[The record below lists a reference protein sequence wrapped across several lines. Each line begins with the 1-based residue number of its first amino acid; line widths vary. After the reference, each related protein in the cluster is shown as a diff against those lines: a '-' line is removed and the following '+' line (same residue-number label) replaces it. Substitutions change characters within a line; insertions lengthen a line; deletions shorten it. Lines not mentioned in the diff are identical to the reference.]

1 MHPRFNT
8 IVRNF
13 LLASFWGMAPFC
25 LGLIV
30 ALALVLAEFVRELV
44 QAVLGF
50 AGMGGAEVIIAALK
64 LVDLVLVANLVV
76 MIIGAGVEIF
86 LPSSSVADRAG
97 QAPAGIVDFAALKLK
112 VFASISAIA
121 AIDLLENFLNIDS
134 VHQAGVILEIVM
146 LLTFVLSGVL
156 LAWMDRLAAERQ

>member
-8 IVRNF
+8 ILRRF
-13 LLASFWGMAPFC
+13 LLGSVWGMAPFC
-25 LGLIV
+25 LGLIL
-30 ALALVLAEFVRELV
+30 ALLLVLAQFVRELV

-50 AGMGGAEVIIAALK
+50 AGMGGSEVIIAALK

-76 MIIGAGVEIF
+76 MIIAAGVEIF
-86 LPSSSVADRAG
+86 LPASAPNEGGLASAG
-97 QAPAGIVDFAALKLK
+97 VVDFATLKLK

-134 VHQAGVILEIVM
+134 VHQAGVLLEIAM

-156 LAWMDRLAAERQ
+156 LAWMDRLAADRR

>member
-8 IVRNF
+8 ILRNF
-13 LLASFWGMAPFC
+13 LLGSFWGMAPFC

-30 ALALVLAEFVRELV
+30 ALLLVLAEFVRELV

-50 AGMGGAEVIIAALK
+50 TGMGGSEVIIAVLK

-86 LPSSSVADRAG
+86 LPSSM
-97 QAPAGIVDFAALKLK
+97 APDEGGSAVAGIDFAA
-112 VFASISAIA
+112 
-121 AIDLLENFLNIDS
+121 
-134 VHQAGVILEIVM
+134 
-146 LLTFVLSGVL
+146 
-156 LAWMDRLAAERQ
+156 

>member
-8 IVRNF
+8 ILRNF
-13 LLASFWGMAPFC
+13 LLGSGWGMAPFC

-30 ALALVLAEFVRELV
+30 ALALVLAEFVRELG

-50 AGMGGAEVIIAALK
+50 AGMGGSEVIIAALK

-97 QAPAGIVDFAALKLK
+97 QVPAGIVDFAALKLK

-134 VHQAGVILEIVM
+134 VHQAGVILEIAM
-146 LLTFVLSGVL
+146 LLTFVRSGVL
-156 LAWMDRLAAERQ
+156 LAWMDWLAAERQ